1 MKASLSAAV
10 TDIRP
15 LLKVPQV
22 AALLG
27 IKQRTVYELAKK
39 RDDSGLPFM
48 FKVGGSLRAR
58 PEDVEA
64 WMVNR
69 ATSRCQ

>member
-1 MKASLSAAV
+1 MKTSLTAAV

-27 IKQRTVYELAKK
+27 IKQRTVYELAK
-39 RDDSGLPFM
+39 RGGDEGLPFM

-58 PEDVEA
+58 PGDVEK
-64 WMVNR
+64 WMSDR
-69 ATSRCQ
+69 AARPCL

>member
-1 MKASLSAAV
+1 MKTSLSAAV

-39 RDDSGLPFM
+39 SGDDGLPFM

-58 PEDVEA
+58 PGDVEA
-64 WMVNR
+64 WMEKR
-69 ATSRCQ
+69 ASSRCQ